1 MYTYVIYL
9 YQSVYVV
16 VTAVQSRCGDTAALL
31 GCAAMD
37 QKATDTGW
45 RGSPEVWLETAY
57 ETLVEA
63 GVDAV
68 RILPL
73 AQKLK
78 LSRTSFYWFFKDRDE
93 LLAAL
98 LERWRAGNTGA
109 IVRQS
114 QAYAEGIAEAMLN
127 IFDCWLDRSLFDS
140 EFEFAIRSW
149 GLQSAEVAARVAA
162 ADAARIEALA
172 AMFQRFGYSALEAD
186 VRARTVYLVQIGY
199 ISMKAAEPLAARMQ
213 RIPDYV
219 EIFTGQAPQPREIE
233 RFHARHGFAAS
244 LPDHGASP

>member
-1 MYTYVIYL
+1 
-9 YQSVYVV
+9 
-16 VTAVQSRCGDTAALL
+16 
-31 GCAAMD
+31 MD

-57 ETLVEA
+57 ATLIEA

-73 AQKLK
+73 ARKLK

-140 EFEFAIRSW
+140 EFEFAVRSW
-149 GLQSAEVAARVAA
+149 GLQSAEVAAQVAA

-172 AMFQRFGYSALEAD
+172 AMFRRFGYSALEAD
-186 VRARTVYLVQIGY
+186 V
-199 ISMKAAEPLAARMQ
+199 
-213 RIPDYV
+213 
-219 EIFTGQAPQPREIE
+219 
-233 RFHARHGFAAS
+233 
-244 LPDHGASP
+244 

>member
-1 MYTYVIYL
+1 
-9 YQSVYVV
+9 
-16 VTAVQSRCGDTAALL
+16 
-31 GCAAMD
+31 MD

-57 ETLVEA
+57 ATLIEA

-73 AQKLK
+73 ARKLK

-140 EFEFAIRSW
+140 EFEFAVRSW
-149 GLQSAEVAARVAA
+149 GLQSAEVAAQVAA

-172 AMFQRFGYSALEAD
+172 AMFRRFGYSALEAD

-199 ISMKAAEPLAARMQ
+199 ISMKADEPLAARMQ
-213 RIPDYV
+213 RIPDYF
-219 EIFTGQAPQPREIE
+219 EIFTGRAPQPREIE

-244 LPDHGASP
+244 LPNNGVPS